1 MEEVFFFRISNFRN
15 QNQNKK
21 IEKREEKEKMVK
33 KIISIIIFS
42 CFINL
47 MIISNDSRYVE
58 SKPVNIGHESNGR
71 KPKSKNIHFKSYISS
86 RIGKRSD
93 FVLESAMKNDLILE
107 DLEESINSELNNL
120 RQSIENL
127 NQINKN
133 MSEALNNL
141 E

>member
-1 MEEVFFFRISNFRN
+1 
-15 QNQNKK
+15 
-21 IEKREEKEKMVK
+21 MVK

-58 SKPVNIGHESNGR
+58 SKPVNIGQESNGR

>member
-1 MEEVFFFRISNFRN
+1 
-15 QNQNKK
+15 
-21 IEKREEKEKMVK
+21 
-33 KIISIIIFS
+33 
-42 CFINL
+42 